1 MRYCQTLDQEFHFE
15 PHKRIGDVCLFL
27 AGMFPQYIDSQHRYP
42 LSRQLRPRT
51 RSRIVRSR
59 EDYEAHGRA
68 FYKLA
73 AEHERARLEG
83 LEDVLT
89 TLSDNFVL
97 AEKPLA
103 FLANRY
109 LGFARHRLFDV

>member
-1 MRYCQTLDQEFHFE
+1 M
-15 PHKRIGDVCLFL
+15 KG
-27 AGMFPQYIDSQHRYP
+27 
-42 LSRQLRPRT
+42 
-51 RSRIVRSR
+51 RIVQSV

-73 AEHERARLEG
+73 AAHERAGMEG
-83 LEDVLT
+83 LAEVLE
-89 TLSDNFVL
+89 TLSQSFIL

-109 LGFARHRLFDV
+109 LGFARQRLFAV